1 MGLENKIFVENL
13 PMKSSGIDW
22 VKTKGMKVHFIH
34 NGIEGDLLIK
44 DVFPSKHTKLLI
56 KYQDNETLIHT
67 TSFMRCK
74 LTNLLNN
81 KILPKFKYDIN
92 EEFESKN
99 SILKIINR
107 KYNPINRIKK
117 DKKTGK
123 IIEYISNG
131 KEYDLKCNKCGN
143 ITTLRESDLNK
154 IGCPVCNSKK
164 VVKGVNDIGTTRPDL
179 LKYFK
184 DKEEAYSHTK
194 GSEYMAKVKCPYC
207 GEKKLLRIADLN
219 RYGIGCL
226 CGSGYSYSER
236 FLYNLFKMS
245 NLKFTIQY
253 SKGNSKWCGN
263 YRYDFY
269 LDDYNWIVEAHGEQ
283 HYTHSFIGCGGD
295 SIEEVKLNDKKK
307 RNLAL
312 ENGISEYIE
321 LNCSK
326 SNSEYI
332 LKEIQYSKLKE
343 IINWSLIDINECDKK
358 ANGNIIKIVCDKWN
372 EYQNVSKVLNNIDFI
387 KSRTTIIKYLKKGT
401 ELGMCNYNPKSELIK
416 SIKANSYYSNKE
428 KYNLR

>member
-1 MGLENKIFVENL
+1 MKNKIFIEHL
-13 PMKSSGIDW
+13 PKKYSGVDW

-34 NGIEGDLLIK
+34 NGTEGDLLIK

-56 KYQDNETLIHT
+56 EYRNNETTIHA
-67 TSFMRCK
+67 TSFIKCM
-74 LTNLLNN
+74 LTNLLND
-81 KILPKFKYDIN
+81 KKLPKFKYELN
-92 EEFESKN
+92 EEFKNKN
-99 SILKIINR
+99 STLKVIDR
-107 KYNPINRIKK
+107 KYNSIKRTK
-117 DKKTGK
+117 RDKKTGK
-123 IIEYISNG
+123 IIEYVNNK
-131 KEYDLKCNKCGN
+131 KEYKLKCSKCGN

-154 IGCPVCNSKK
+154 TGCPVCNNKK
-164 VVKGVNDIGTTRPDL
+164 VVKGINDIGTTRPDL
-179 LKYFK
+179 LKYFE
-184 DKEEAYSHTK
+184 DKEEAYTHTHC
-194 GSEYMAKVKCPYC
+194 SDYMAKVKCPYC
-207 GEKKLLRIADLN
+207 DERKLLRINDLN
-219 RYGIGCL
+219 RYGVSCL

-236 FLYNLFKMS
+236 FLYNLLKMS
-245 NLKFTIQY
+245 ELKFTIQY
-253 SKGNSKWCGN
+253 SKNNSEWCGN

-269 LDDYNWIVEAHGEQ
+269 LDDYNWIIEAHGEQ

-295 SIEEVKLNDKKK
+295 SLEEIKLNDEKK

-312 ENGISEYIE
+312 KNGISEYIE

-326 SNSEYI
+326 SNHEYI
-332 LKEIQYSKLKE
+332 IKEIQNSKLNN
-343 IINWSLIDINECDKK
+343 IINWSLINVKECDKK

-372 EYQNVSKVLNNIDFI
+372 QYQNVSKVLNDIDFI